1 MEIWFGLRGKGKHWV
16 PFVSGAHST
25 VTVLATTE
33 CVLICR
39 NDRSSAIFC
48 GISKPSEIK
57 MIKLNTGITNHI
69 SQLLCNLNSVY
80 LENWVYNLSLEFRSL
95 PKNTASGGYSPV
107 TVILQEKKI
116 PVSPVT
122 SGLFEESWGISAC
135 SQAGSGS
142 LDALS
147 GYLPNL
153 RTASA
158 LGRRCCFSFSCSL
171 PDAPLRGPLI
181 DSNKIQSPKRHKHFY
196 KTWVP
201 RKD

>member
-16 PFVSGAHST
+16 PFVSGAHSK

-57 MIKLNTGITNHI
+57 MIRLNTGITNHI

-95 PKNTASGGYSPV
+95 PKNTASGYSPV
-107 TVILQEKKI
+107 TVILQEKRI
-116 PVSPVT
+116 PVSPIT
-122 SGLFEESWGISAC
+122 PGLFDEESWGISAC

-153 RTASA
+153 E
-158 LGRRCCFSFSCSL
+158 LSL
-171 PDAPLRGPLI
+171 PWVGGAVLQFLLFSARC
-181 DSNKIQSPKRHKHFY
+181 SP
-196 KTWVP
+196 
-201 RKD
+201 